1 MATLE
6 TIIAD
11 ALEFA
16 DRPDLLSPCRKVMRS
31 ILFEAHGISDFHRD
45 LAAAATEAGAKNN
58 VLALPANFRK
68 LSTVLAYDED
78 ATPLTVVYHR
88 KTAEPFVDTWG
99 FQNNAFLYYI
109 AGGNLTLQHNESYI
123 PDKVGY
129 VYYKYPTFTTAGDGI
144 VSTDSWMPDKH
155 EAYLRNKLLAF
166 MAART
171 GNTAALQVANADLQ
185 QCLSILLAS
194 DMDGLS

>member
-45 LAAAATEAGAKNN
+45 LVAAATVAGAKSN
-58 VLALPANFRK
+58 VLPLPTNFRK
-68 LSTVLAYDED
+68 LNAVLAYDED
-78 ATPLTVVYHR
+78 DTPLTVEYRR

-99 FQNNAFLYYI
+99 FQSNAFLYYI
-109 AGGNLTLQHNESYI
+109 AGGNITLQHNESYI

-129 VYYKYPTFTTAGDGI
+129 VYYKYPTFTTAADGT
-144 VSTDSWMPDKH
+144 VSTDSWMLDNH

-166 MAART
+166 IAART
-171 GNTAALQVANADLQ
+171 GNAVALQVANADLQ